1 MYEKIKFDELFEN
14 KRSAVVCYLSLERKY
29 LHMMKYHQQI
39 CRGLKIKPK
48 VYLTDNKSVKHY
60 ENEKQKGIIMY
71 SDEREAFKKLAKWVH
86 ELDKGLTELKE
97 DFKNQRHIDSMNIE
111 KELLEILKAKTGNK
125 EMAIFHD
132 SENWT
137 IALGKQYSIVN
148 LAAVN
153 CEIDVHD
160 RTLSGAI
167 EKMKDKLKL
176 L

>member
-1 MYEKIKFDELFEN
+1 MY
-14 KRSAVVCYLSLERKY
+14 
-29 LHMMKYHQQI
+29 
-39 CRGLKIKPK
+39 
-48 VYLTDNKSVKHY
+48 T
-60 ENEKQKGIIMY
+60 
-71 SDEREAFKKLAKWVH
+71 DEREAFIKLAKWVH
-86 ELDKGLTELKE
+86 ELDERLTELKE
-97 DFKNQRHIDSMNIE
+97 DFRNQRHIDSMNIE
-111 KELLEILKAKTGNK
+111 KELLNLLKAKTGNK

-137 IALGKQYSIVN
+137 IALGKQYAIVN

-153 CEIDVHD
+153 CEIEVHD